1 MRRLSKPRT
10 RMMPLALLASLGLLG
25 AACGLAGGT
34 KRQGNGTAGK
44 AHPANVTVTWQIN
57 AVSPQSP
64 TMQPLITLIKRYE
77 ASHPW
82 VHVQW
87 VQTNNGGN
95 SQQAY
100 VVTQAAGGTVPDIT
114 FQNWATVL
122 AGEIPKGILT
132 NLMPY
137 LQHPNPYVRG
147 NKHWLD
153 LWPKSMLPYME
164 INPRRI
170 ELLVGSNIETGIF
183 YNRSEFKK
191 AGIRSAPD
199 TWSAFVNDLKLLK
212 VRGITPLLFTL
223 GNGQCNPSW
232 YERNFET
239 QLLHK
244 QLSKFMVKKGLE
256 TTGLDNAVGVE
267 RGIVSMRNPAYAEGW
282 KLLGSLR
289 PYLAPGASSYDACA
303 AVTANTPPLSPITP
317 FVSGKVA
324 MVYET
329 TSFIPQLNAAG
340 FKGKYGLF
348 AFPKITPAT
357 TPYSANIEQRA
368 AVGGPNGP
376 GLLAIPTQRAD
387 HSMTPQKLKW
397 VINLVQY
404 LYSPQNEGTWINGL
418 GEGANPPIIKGA
430 KGANVPG
437 LNLLLPRPGPEPT
450 VIQGVLNGTLSVAS
464 ADSGLRLL
472 QSYMTGSMSWSLFT
486 HKWDGMLRQGA
497 LQYATAHHINLS
509 EYKTA

>member
-1 MRRLSKPRT
+1 MSWLCASRLRLTALSAA
-10 RMMPLALLASLGLLG
+10 LALVA
-25 AACGLAGGT
+25 AACGSPGSNP
-34 KRQGNGTAGK
+34 Q
-44 AHPANVTVTWQIN
+44 AHSATTGSGSHPSNVTITWQIN

-64 TMQPLITLIKRYE
+64 TMQPLIKLVKSYE
-77 ASHPW
+77 SAHPW
-82 VHVQW
+82 VHVKW
-87 VQTNNGGN
+87 VQTNNSGN

-122 AGEIPKGILT
+122 AGEIPKGILA

-137 LQHPNPYVRG
+137 LQKPNPYVKG

-153 LWPKSMLPYME
+153 LWPRSVLPNME
-164 INPRRI
+164 ISKSRI

-183 YNRSEFKK
+183 YNRQEFKK
-191 AGIRSAPD
+191 AGIQSPPR
-199 TWSAFVNDLKLLK
+199 TWAQFVADLKLLK
-212 VRGITPLLFTL
+212 SHGFGPFLFAD
-223 GNGQCNPSW
+223 GGAQCNPSW

-239 QLLHK
+239 ELLYK
-244 QLSKFMVKKGLE
+244 QLPKFMAKKGLE
-256 TTGLDNAVGVE
+256 TTGLDNAIGVE

-289 PYLAPGASSYDACA
+289 PYLVAGSSSYDACA
-303 AVTANTPPLSPITP
+303 TVSATTPPLSPITP
-317 FVSGKVA
+317 FIDGKVA

-329 TSFIPQLNAAG
+329 TSFIPELNAAG
-340 FKGKYGLF
+340 FRGKYGLF

-357 TPYSANIEQRA
+357 TRYSSNIEQRA

-387 HSMTPQKLKW
+387 HSMTAQKMHW

-404 LYSPQNEGTWINGL
+404 LYSPQNEGTWVNGL
-418 GEGANPPIIKGA
+418 GQGANPPLIKGA
-430 KGANVPG
+430 KAASVPG
-437 LNLLLPRPGPEPT
+437 LTQLLPRPGPEPT

-472 QSYMTGSMSWSLFT
+472 QAYLAGGMGWSQFS
-486 HKWDGMLRQGA
+486 HKWDAMLRQGA
-497 LQYATAHHINLS
+497 QQYATAHHINLAK
-509 EYKTA
+509 YKPKG